1 MAKRPNLLGNLNIA
15 SIDETNNNETNEIES
30 EAVLEHISFEF
41 EADEEILNYLKNQT
55 YKLHLTMSKSYTELG
70 KIFKDTQEKLT
81 GNNQYD
87 GLFYKWFKSLN
98 FTNDFVYKLINRYSL
113 LIRFSDKQNLI
124 ESLPIT
130 LSYEI
135 SKPNCFEILRRKVF
149 EGEIKTLKEFNE
161 AKALEEKNNVE
172 ELVLINVEENLDK
185 DFALLNKNFT
195 NFNLKYQEKLVS
207 LNSDKKEK
215 IVKEIEAINQK
226 LEKLMKLI

>member
-1 MAKRPNLLGNLNIA
+1 
-15 SIDETNNNETNEIES
+15 
-30 EAVLEHISFEF
+30 
-41 EADEEILNYLKNQT
+41 
-55 YKLHLTMSKSYTELG
+55 MSKSYTELG
-70 KIFKDTQEKLT
+70 KIFKETQEKLT

-135 SKPNCFEILRRKVF
+135 SKPNCSELLRTKVF
-149 EGEIKTLKEFNE
+149 EGDIKTLKEFNE
-161 AKALEEKNNVE
+161 AKALEEKGTVE
-172 ELVLINVEENLDK
+172 EVALINVEEDLDK
-185 DFALLNKNFT
+185 DFALLNKKFT
-195 NFNLKYQEKLVS
+195 DFNLKYQEKS
-207 LNSDKKEK
+207 IFLNSTNKEK
-215 IVKEIEAINQK
+215 IVKEIEFINQK